1 MLTSRRAACWPHAAP
16 RPAAWPT
23 CRRPPARRRGPAAGR
38 RGAERR
44 PVADDDH
51 HRGRGAGG
59 GGAGAGAG
67 HSRVRALAARRRGLG
82 ARRQRR
88 AAVRRVAEQQGAAR
102 RSARGTGERAGAGA
116 RPRCVADRLTL
127 SGKGSVALRASRA
140 RQAAPAVLGGAALR
154 SGSFAGSVG
163 AGQRYSSRARA
174 GRSLIAGQ
182 GLLCMTCSPSASST
196 ADACTP
202 RASARR
208 SWPTAR
214 ALTAAPALM
223 KVCAARAV
231 LVALAAVGP
240 RRLRLHAQRQRLP
253 RAEGARR
260 RQLADRAVTCRPC
273 IP

>member
-1 MLTSRRAACWPHAAP
+1 MQAPPCAQARASRRPLRRRAAACRGRRSSS
-16 RPAAWPT
+16 RPW
-23 CRRPPARRRGPAAGR
+23 CRRWRCWRWRWAFSRTRSRGAAARPRSPTTAPCCRPARRRATRCGAAECPRHRRARGRWRASLLCGGPAY
-38 RGAERR
+38 
-44 PVADDDH
+44 
-51 HRGRGAGG
+51 
-59 GGAGAGAG
+59 
-67 HSRVRALAARRRGLG
+67 
-82 ARRQRR
+82 
-88 AAVRRVAEQQGAAR
+88 AVWQGE
-102 RSARGTGERAGAGA
+102 RGT
-116 RPRCVADRLTL
+116 PCNP
-127 SGKGSVALRASRA
+127 RA
-140 RQAAPAVLGGAALR
+140 RQAAPAVLCSAALR